1 MMFVKSPKVPV
12 VNRARKLL
20 CRLRDHTDGAT
31 AIEYGLLLA
40 GVAVLILVTV
50 FAVGDELSNLF
61 SAVQTK
67 MRNAYS

>member
-1 MMFVKSPKVPV
+1 MMFVKSPIVPV
-12 VNRARKLL
+12 LNRAKKLL
-20 CRLRDHTDGAT
+20 CHLRDHTDGAT

-50 FAVGDELSNLF
+50 FAVGDELNDLF

-67 MRNAYS
+67 MKNAYS